1 MQVAKAAL
9 PQLLQRA
16 ERMLTGH
23 AASTSAPSQG
33 VSEAEEEAS
42 MEDFQCMLEVLQALT
57 VTPAITDAV
66 LPPEGFIKARPQLW
80 CLSMPD
86 EDY

>member
-16 ERMLTGH
+16 ERMLSSH
-23 AASTSAPSQG
+23 SASTSAPQSA
-33 VSEAEEEAS
+33 AEEEAS

-57 VTPAITDAV
+57 VSPAITDAV
-66 LPPEGFIKARPQLW
+66 LPPSGPIKVPLMLLLVFCRL
-80 CLSMPD
+80 
-86 EDY
+86 